1 MGSGV
6 GSELRGS
13 VVVATVV
20 LEAVVVEAAA
30 WLVLARDC
38 EAGGDAATS
47 AGETVAGRGG
57 SVDVAPAPQE
67 ASMTQ
72 AQASKSAVI
81 TLPTLV
87 PGSESVTSAF
97 GPRPRMSRS

>member
-1 MGSGV
+1 VGSGV

-13 VVVATVV
+13 VVLAAVV
-20 LEAVVVEAAA
+20 VEAVVEAAA